1 MWKKLCQYYQQNGF
15 IATLIHSIAFPYH
28 RLSRPLSLHL
38 RQWWK
43 FHRFIPGV
51 DIRWDAQVSGA
62 PYMQIGRNF
71 RAGPHMWLE
80 AVSQYPFTRGGGQHF
95 HPQLIIGDDV
105 VFSYS
110 GHVGCT
116 HFIKIGNN
124 VLIGSKCFISDHQ
137 HGTYHGAHQDNPDIP
152 PVERALTND
161 AEVII
166 GDNVWIGDNVVI
178 LPGVHIGDG
187 SIIGANAV
195 VTHDIPPNSIAVG
208 SPARV
213 IKQWNAHTQT
223 WDNVTRK

>member
-1 MWKKLCQYYQQNGF
+1 MGKILPVLPAKWP
-15 IATLIHSIAFPYH
+15 HSHVRAQH
-28 RLSRPLSLHL
+28 RIPLSSL
-38 RQWWK
+38 
-43 FHRFIPGV
+43 
-51 DIRWDAQVSGA
+51 
-62 PYMQIGRNF
+62 
-71 RAGPHMWLE
+71 
-80 AVSQYPFTRGGGQHF
+80 
-95 HPQLIIGDDV
+95 
-105 VFSYS
+105 
-110 GHVGCT
+110 
-116 HFIKIGNN
+116 
-124 VLIGSKCFISDHQ
+124 
-137 HGTYHGAHQDNPDIP
+137 IP

-213 IKQWNAHTQT
+213 IKQWNARTQT